1 MAAHPKQATM
11 TVEEYLALEEA
22 SEVKHEYVRGYVYAM
37 PDVTLAHDRIANNV
51 RTALHIHL
59 DDGPWRMQG
68 PSLRV
73 RVGDDAYYYP
83 DAFVMRDDTADG
95 TATEVTTPRLVVE
108 VLSQSTEANDPG
120 DKFADYQTLATFE
133 EYLLVSSWR
142 RSVERY
148 RRTVPG
154 TWTYQR
160 YTPHDTVTLATIGL
174 SLPVGTLYRDTQL

>member
-1 MAAHPKQATM
+1 MVAHPKQATM

-37 PDVTLAHDRIANNV
+37 SGGTFDHDRIANNV
-51 RTALHIHL
+51 RTVL
-59 DDGPWRMQG
+59 DIFLIDRPCRMQG
-68 PSLRV
+68 PDIRV
-73 RVGDDAYYYP
+73 RINEDVYYYP
-83 DAFVMRDDTADG
+83 DAIVTCDEIISG
-95 TATEVTTPRLVVE
+95 TAVETMTPLLVVE
-108 VLSQSTEANDPG
+108 VLSQSTEANDRG

-133 EYLLVSSWR
+133 EYLLVNSRR

-148 RRTVPG
+148 HRTAQG

-160 YTPHDTVTLATIGL
+160 YAPNDTVTLETIGL

>member
-1 MAAHPKQATM
+1 MGVYSKQVMM
-11 TVEEYLALEEA
+11 TVEEYLALEET

-37 PDVTLAHDRIANNV
+37 PVVTFAHDRIANNV
-51 RTALHIHL
+51 RTALHNHL
-59 DDGPWRMQG
+59 SDGPWRMQG

-108 VLSQSTEANDPG
+108 APSQSTEANDRG

-133 EYLLVSSWR
+133 EYLLVSSRR

-148 RRTVPG
+148 HRTAQG
-154 TWTYQR
+154 SWTYQR
-160 YTPHDTVTLATIGL
+160 YAPTDTITLETVGL
-174 SLPVGTLYRDTQL
+174 NLLVGTLYRDTQL